1 MRQLDA
7 NGIAFIKS
15 FEALRL
21 EAYDD
26 ATGQTLPAGAKAVG
40 TATIGWGHTKGVA
53 GGQQCT
59 AEQAEAWLAE
69 DLAPAAQAVE
79 ANISVPLNDNQF
91 AALTSFTFNVGA
103 AAFRGSTL
111 RKMLNDG
118 RYAGVP
124 AQLARWNKAGGK
136 PVAGLTRRRAA
147 EALLWAT
154 PVAGAPPE
162 APIPAADPPFRFAH
176 FITLGGITV
185 GAVSTALSDCA
196 QQLQPL
202 TDYSGLIKNA
212 FLIVALAAAG
222 LAMAA
227 RLKTLKHEGV

>member
-1 MRQLDA
+1 MRQLDP

-21 EAYDD
+21 QAYDD
-26 ATGQTLPAGAKAVG
+26 ATGQPLPAGARPLG
-40 TATIGWGHTKGVA
+40 TATIGWGHTKGVT
-53 GGQQCT
+53 GGQQCS
-59 AEQAEAWLAE
+59 AEQAVAWLAE
-69 DLAPAAQAVE
+69 DIAPAAQAVE
-79 ANISVPLNDNQF
+79 ANVTMPLNDNQF
-91 AALTSFTFNVGA
+91 AALTSFTFNVGV

-111 RKMLNDG
+111 LKMLNEG
-118 RYAGVP
+118 RDAAVP

-136 PVAGLTRRRAA
+136 AVAGLTRRRAA
-147 EALLWAT
+147 EGLLWAT

-162 APIPAADPPFRFAH
+162 AAVPAADPPFRFAH
-176 FITLGGITV
+176 LITLGGITV

-202 TDYSGLIKNA
+202 TDYSGLVKNA
-212 FLIVALAAAG
+212 FLVVALAAAG